1 MFEFDEERSG
11 LRPRCPNS
19 DCRDA
24 QLSIAGALVYRS
36 GLMPLEKVNQALAE
50 AAESGRR
57 LGEVLLEYGLP
68 ERDLTRLLAAQ
79 HGQEFVDLTEFPV
92 DPAIVNLLPRTV
104 AEMYC
109 ALPLRRDG
117 DCTIV
122 AVPDADNA
130 SHLTRLRDALH
141 GPIRLVTAARSGLED
156 AIARVHEP
164 VGMITQMALAEARGQ
179 AVEPEPVSTTVY
191 RVEVT
196 LESGATLLVAEASDF
211 EYAKEIGMRVIDEAE
226 AGGTVAVGTPR
237 STAARSCRSTCSD
250 ETAHELSPRRRPGAR
265 VVGPEGRAAGGSA
278 DVLRLRHRM
287 GRRR

>member
-1 MFEFDEERSG
+1 MTMFETRQTAQAAPSVPPFSSAEMRSYPLG
-11 LRPRCPNS
+11 T
-19 DCRDA
+19 
-24 QLSIAGALVYRS
+24 LVYRS
-36 GLMPLEKVNQALAE
+36 GLMPLETVNQALAE

-92 DPAIVNLLPRTV
+92 DPDIVNLLPRTV

-130 SHLTRLRDALH
+130 SHLTRLREALH
-141 GPIRLVTAARSGLED
+141 GPIRLVTAARSDIKD

-164 VGMITQMALAEARGQ
+164 AGMITQMALAEARGQ
-179 AVEPEPVSTTVY
+179 AVEPEPVPTTVY

-211 EYAKEIGMRVIDEAE
+211 EYAKEIGMRVINEAE
-226 AGGTVAVGTPR
+226 AGGTVAIGDATIDGR
-237 STAARSCRSTCSD
+237 Q
-250 ETAHELSPRRRPGAR
+250 
-265 VVGPEGRAAGGSA
+265 VVSV
-278 DVLRLRHRM
+278 DVL
-287 GRRR
+287 GRNGA